1 MKYVDIYL
9 SEGKIEYS
17 HRVLVKLIENIIRQ
31 VSGVDSLEKQS
42 DESIKIET
50 KKESLNIS
58 LYLIFTLEK
67 RVPEVAWDVQ
77 KSLKDNFEKKTGL
90 RVDRIDIF
98 VQGFSSVGLNENFE
112 NLFSESSNSGLKVN
126 HAP

>member
-17 HRVLVKLIENIIRQ
+17 LRVLVKLIEDIVRQ

>member
-17 HRVLVKLIENIIRQ
+17 LRVLVKLIENIIRQ

-58 LYLIFTLEK
+58 LYLIITLEK

>member
-1 MKYVDIYL
+1 M
-9 SEGKIEYS
+9 
-17 HRVLVKLIENIIRQ
+17 
-31 VSGVDSLEKQS
+31 EKQS

-58 LYLIFTLEK
+58 LYLNFTLEK

>member
-17 HRVLVKLIENIIRQ
+17 LRVLVKLIEDIVRQ

-58 LYLIFTLEK
+58 LYLNFTLEK